1 MPELDNKKHE
11 SFCREYLVDMNGTQS
26 AIRAGYSA
34 KTANRIASQLL
45 SKLDIKTRIK
55 ELRDEYYDDTIMSAK
70 EAEAL
75 LAQIARGDMDEEVII
90 VVGEGE
96 GISRPQRMMKQ
107 VDARSRLKALELI
120 GRRNQLFTDKVAM
133 DINIE
138 PVTIIED
145 VPDER

>member
-75 LAQIARGDMDEEVII
+75 LAQIARGEMEEEIVL